1 MSVLNRIESLL
12 ELSQNASIV
21 LQQKAATVK
30 DSQQLGIILMASRD
44 LRAGIKD
51 LVKIQDVFDES
62 VGRPE
67 DMPEYETSAEETMER
82 TRKYLHHAMKGTA
95 DGYPSVFQSDVCIA

>member
-1 MSVLNRIESLL
+1 MSVLNRIENLL

-30 DSQQLGIILMASRD
+30 DSQQLGIILMAGRD

-51 LVKIQDVFDES
+51 LVKIQDLYDES

-67 DMPEYETSAEETMER
+67 HMPEFEASAEETMER
-82 TRKYLHHAMKGTA
+82 TRKYLHHAMKGTVFE
-95 DGYPSVFQSDVCIA
+95 PSFCFTVA

>member
-1 MSVLNRIESLL
+1 MSVLNRIENLL

-30 DSQQLGIILMASRD
+30 DSQHLGILLMAGKD

-51 LVKIQDVFDES
+51 LVKIQDIFDES
-62 VGRPE
+62 VARPE
-67 DMPEYETSAEETMER
+67 DIAEYEASAEETMER
-82 TRKYLHHAMKGTA
+82 TRKYLHYAMKGT
-95 DGYPSVFQSDVCIA
+95 VKLI